1 MATHGTEGRR
11 EIEAAKQR
19 LSAAKSHDNFIS
31 KTLVS
36 ATAAEE
42 TAKKMLATAK
52 KNRED
57 IEAQAKSSNKEVSDA
72 KQFLVEVE
80 KRWEVIAIDIDDDM
94 STKKNDK
101 ERCKKLLV
109 SVTGYQGAN
118 RYTIRSM
125 VNEIGADWS
134 DNLSRRNTHL
144 VCEKAEGQ
152 KYTKALEWGIHVV
165 SIEWLRR
172 IVKYGYEEGSED
184 KLSLNNTQQQT
195 DTKESGKKRKAAA
208 VSPQG
213 KKNSSDNNAEKEDSQ
228 YFESDAAVLNGYP
241 SIKDVESWN
250 RIYVAAD
257 R

>member
-1 MATHGTEGRR
+1 MATRDTEGRR

-31 KTLVS
+31 KTLIS
-36 ATAAEE
+36 AKTAED
-42 TAKKMLATAK
+42 TARKMLATAK

-72 KQFLVEVE
+72 KKFLAEVE
-80 KRWEVIAIDIDDDM
+80 KRWEVIDVDDDNETE
-94 STKKNDK
+94 SQNVN
-101 ERCKKLLV
+101 EGSNKKLLV

-118 RYTIRSM
+118 RYNIWSM
-125 VNEIGADWS
+125 VNKLEDTDWS

-144 VCEKAEGQ
+144 ICEKAEGQ

-165 SIEWLRR
+165 SIEWLHH
-172 IVKYGYEEGSED
+172 IIMFGYKEGSED
-184 KLSLNNTQQQT
+184 RFSFNNTKQQT
-195 DTKESGKKRKAAA
+195 DKKESGKKRKAAA

-213 KKNSSDNNAEKEDSQ
+213 NKNNNKQKEDSQ
-228 YFESDAAVLNGYP
+228 VDYESDAAVLNGYP
-241 SIKDVESWN
+241 NIKDVESWN

>member
-1 MATHGTEGRR
+1 MATRDTEGRR

-36 ATAAEE
+36 AKTAED
-42 TAKKMLATAK
+42 TARKMLATAK

-72 KQFLVEVE
+72 QKFLAEVE
-80 KRWEVIAIDIDDDM
+80 ARWEVIAIDIDDDM
-94 STKKNDK
+94 SKKNDK
-101 ERCKKLLV
+101 ERCKKFLV
-109 SVTGYQGAN
+109 AVTGFHDDDAN
-118 RYTIRSM
+118 RYRVKSM
-125 VNEIGADWS
+125 ANEIGVDWS
-134 DNLSRRNTHL
+134 DDLSRRNTHL

-152 KYTKALEWGIHVV
+152 KYNKALEWGIHVV
-165 SIEWLRR
+165 SIEWLHH

-184 KLSLNNTQQQT
+184 KFSLNNTQKQT

-208 VSPQG
+208 AVSPQSN
-213 KKNSSDNNAEKEDSQ
+213 KNNNTQKEDSQ
-228 YFESDAAVLNGYP
+228 VDYESDAAVLNGYP
-241 SIKDVESWN
+241 NIKDVESWN